1 MYRAA
6 LVARGYSLFLSAEIL
21 TPGKRRSR
29 LFEPLGVALKHRAVP
44 PAYHLNLQPPG
55 PVPTVS
61 GAVPQRLTSLRRKTS
76 FRAPYCK
83 YNTLFYLFFFFG
95 LNTFPPP
102 S

>member
-44 PAYHLNLQPPG
+44 PTYHLNLQPPG

-61 GAVPQRLTSLRRKTS
+61 RAAPQQLSSLRLKTS

-83 YNTLFYLFFFFG
+83 YNTLFYLFFFWAEHI
-95 LNTFPPP
+95 FPL